1 VAEQEFSNVVLF
13 ITTANAEEAQRI
25 ASVLL
30 NERKA
35 ACVNIVPR
43 ISSLFW
49 WQGKLDSAEESLLII
64 KTKASV
70 LDEIVDL
77 VKEHHSYS
85 IPEVIAL
92 PIIGGNQDYLEWVG
106 REVKQGA
113 EGD

>member
-1 VAEQEFSNVVLF
+1 VAKGESSYIVLF
-13 ITTANAEEAQRI
+13 VTTANAEEAERI
-25 ASVLL
+25 AKVLL
-30 NERKA
+30 KERKV
-35 ACVNIVPR
+35 ACINIVPR

-70 LDEIVDL
+70 LDEIVSL
-77 VKEHHSYS
+77 VKEHHSYN

-113 EGD
+113 RGD